1 MDRIFSSVINFVRWF
16 TGFGLNYYISIG
28 LFALCML
35 GALAGL
41 IDNHIIKKRKRSSAW
56 LFSMYI
62 GSLVVNVA
70 LCLSECFF
78 KGQYFKSPV
87 DAYAFCFS
95 QFAVCMVFWLM
106 LANDGKQQNKA
117 VNDAAENSN
126 DIGCLSGAKCPI
138 IDLYKELLSEY
149 KAIVNKEDSQKYHAN
164 IVEIPEKNS
173 VSPIEEPIKEIVN
186 FDDDE
191 NKTDD
196 LRFGRQKENVDPIGD
211 YKYEIPDI
219 NVAYVNNLI
228 TALLAKNIQ
237 PDEREKLQELKL
249 KMSVLPTLPSEISE
263 LNALLR
269 FLLKKVV
276 EYDIPA

>member
-1 MDRIFSSVINFVRWF
+1 MDRIFSSVINFARQF

-35 GALAGL
+35 GALAGV
-41 IDNHIIKKRKRSSAW
+41 IDNYLTKKKRSSAW

-62 GSLVVNVA
+62 VSLLVNVA

-106 LANDGKQQNKA
+106 LQSDAKQQNKA

-126 DIGCLSGAKCPI
+126 DTGCLSGTKCPI
-138 IDLYKELLSEY
+138 IDLYKDLLSEY
-149 KAIVNKEDSQKYHAN
+149 KAIVNKEDSQKYRAN
-164 IVEIPEKNS
+164 IVEIPEKTA
-173 VSPIEEPIKEIVN
+173 VSPIEEIVN

-211 YKYEIPDI
+211 YKCEIPDI

>member
-1 MDRIFSSVINFVRWF
+1 MDRIFSTVIRFAKNF
-16 TGFGLNYYISIG
+16 TKLGLNYYISIG
-28 LFALCML
+28 VFALCML
-35 GALAGL
+35 GAIAGL
-41 IDNHIIKKRKRSSAW
+41 IDNYIAKKKKRSSAW
-56 LFSMYI
+56 LFSMYL
-62 GSLVVNVA
+62 GSLLLNVA
-70 LCLSECFF
+70 LCLSECIF

-106 LANDGKQQNKA
+106 LQSDGKQQNKA
-117 VNDAAENSN
+117 VNDSSENSN
-126 DIGCLSGAKCPI
+126 DTGCLSGAKCPI
-138 IDLYKELLSEY
+138 IDLYKDLLSEY
-149 KAIVNKEDSQKYHAN
+149 KAIINKEDSQKYRAN
-164 IVEIPEKNS
+164 IVEIPEKTA
-173 VSPIEEPIKEIVN
+173 VSPIEEIVN

-211 YKYEIPDI
+211 YKCEIPDI

>member
-1 MDRIFSSVINFVRWF
+1 MDRIFSSVINFARWF

-35 GALAGL
+35 GALAGV
-41 IDNHIIKKRKRSSAW
+41 IDNYLTKKKRSSAW

-62 GSLVVNVA
+62 GSLLVNVA

-106 LANDGKQQNKA
+106 LQSDAKQQNKA

-126 DIGCLSGAKCPI
+126 DTGCLSGTKCPI
-138 IDLYKELLSEY
+138 IDLYKDLLSEY
-149 KAIVNKEDSQKYHAN
+149 KAIVNKEDSQKYRAN
-164 IVEIPEKNS
+164 IVEIPEKTA
-173 VSPIEEPIKEIVN
+173 VSPIEEIVN

-191 NKTDD
+191 NKPDD

-211 YKYEIPDI
+211 YKCEIPDI

>member
-1 MDRIFSSVINFVRWF
+1 MDRIFSSVINFARQF

-35 GALAGL
+35 GALAGV
-41 IDNHIIKKRKRSSAW
+41 IDNYLTKKKRSSAW

-62 GSLVVNVA
+62 VSLLVNVA

-106 LANDGKQQNKA
+106 LQSDGKQQNKA
-117 VNDAAENSN
+117 VNDSVENSN
-126 DIGCLSGAKCPI
+126 DTGCLSGAKCPI
-138 IDLYKELLSEY
+138 IDLYKDLLSEY
-149 KAIVNKEDSQKYHAN
+149 KAIISKKEEQKYSAD
-164 IVEIPEKNS
+164 IVEIPEKTA
-173 VSPIEEPIKEIVN
+173 VSPVEEIVN

-211 YKYEIPDI
+211 YKCEIPDI

-249 KMSVLPTLPSEISE
+249 KMNVLPTLPSEISE